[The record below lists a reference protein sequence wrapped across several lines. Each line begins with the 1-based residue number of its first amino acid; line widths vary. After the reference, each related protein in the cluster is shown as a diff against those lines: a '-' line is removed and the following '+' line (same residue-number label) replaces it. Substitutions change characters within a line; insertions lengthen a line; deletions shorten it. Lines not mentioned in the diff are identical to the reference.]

1 MSRERSRSV
10 WNTGGA
16 GGALTSLLGVG
27 GSMLVSFEVVD
38 DGFGRGVKSV
48 DGAKR
53 TTQQSSRQAYEN
65 VISAA
70 VDEFV
75 CVYGGSLVL

>member
-1 MSRERSRSV
+1 
-10 WNTGGA
+10 
-16 GGALTSLLGVG
+16 
-27 GSMLVSFEVVD
+27 MLVSFEVVD

-75 CVYGGSLVL
+75 CVYGDAVFTQAYEDTTMDELELRV